1 MPIHAPSPSSSA
13 RFSVA
18 QSLLLSLVLALQA
31 VPALASAPAI
41 YAAERARFVDEMVA
55 RHGFERSAIT
65 ALMSEARYQQAI
77 IDAMNA
83 PYEGKPWSDYREL
96 FITPER
102 IGAGRRFMAEH
113 AALLQQAEAAYGVP
127 PEIVTA
133 IIGIET
139 NYGETLGEHR
149 VIDAL
154 STLGFAYPRRAD
166 FFRKELESFLL
177 LTREERLEPERVRG
191 SYAGAVGKPQFIPSS
206 YRAYAVDFDRD
217 GRRDLWSS
225 DADVIGSVG
234 AYLARHGWRRGQ
246 PIAAPA
252 MIDGALARGVEV
264 GGKRPIEPRSSV
276 SDLLAAGVDLVDAQA
291 ADTRAALIKL
301 DGDGPEYWVTYPNFY
316 AITRYNHSNLYAL
329 AAYQLSQAIA
339 AEPTRLEDRDAPGD

>member
-1 MPIHAPSPSSSA
+1 MHTREPSAPPPA
-13 RFSVA
+13 VGASVTRSLA
-18 QSLLLSLVLALQA
+18 LTLLLALLA
-31 VPALASAPAI
+31 VPALASVPSS
-41 YAAERARFVDEMVA
+41 YAAERARFVNEMVE
-55 RHGFERSAIT
+55 RHGFERGAI
-65 ALMSEARYQQAI
+65 AQLMGGARYQQSI
-77 IDAMNA
+77 VDAMNR
-83 PYEGKPWSDYREL
+83 PYEGKPWRVYREL

-102 IGAGRRFMAEH
+102 ITRGRRFMGEH
-113 AALLQQAEAAYGVP
+113 AALLQQAEVAYGVP
-127 PEIVTA
+127 AEIITA

-154 STLGFAYPRRAD
+154 STLGFAYPRRAA

-177 LTREERLEPERVRG
+177 LAREEQLEPERVRG

-225 DADVIGSVG
+225 DADVIGSVA
-234 AYLARHGWRRGQ
+234 AYLAQHGWRRGQ
-246 PIAAPA
+246 PIASPA
-252 MIDGALARGVEV
+252 RVDGAAARGVAL
-264 GGKRPIEPRSSV
+264 GGKRPLEPNARV
-276 SDLLAAGVDLVDAQA
+276 GDLLAAGVDVADA
-291 ADTRAALIKL
+291 DDPETRAALIKL
-301 DGDGPEYWVTYPNFY
+301 DGEGPEYWVTYPNFY

-339 AEPTRLEDRDAPGD
+339 AEPTRGGD